1 MQFGIKSNVSEVERG
16 LNDMARRQ
24 MPYAVSVAI
33 NDVLK
38 DIKAHSE
45 GLLRRELDRP
55 TPFTLKAFG
64 IRYANR
70 RTLTGMVFAKDAQ
83 AAYLQWAE
91 DGGTRKP
98 AGKAVLMPVGQR
110 LNKYGNLPRGSVGRT
125 AAKANT
131 FSGAPNGKPGARG
144 IYQRIGKG
152 GSKLKLLIS
161 YAEKAAY
168 KPRLGFKIGAMR
180 TAESRLPEALY
191 RALQKAM
198 ASAR

>member
-1 MQFGIKSNVSEVERG
+1 MQFGIKSNMEEVERG
-16 LNDMARRQ
+16 LNDVARRQ

-38 DIKAHSE
+38 DIKRTSE
-45 GLLRRELDRP
+45 QRLRSQLDRP

-64 IRYANR
+64 IRFANK
-70 RTLTGMVFAKDAQ
+70 RTLTGMVFVKDAQ
-83 AAYLQWAE
+83 ADYLKWAE
-91 DGGTRKP
+91 DGGRRTPKGR
-98 AGKAVLMPVGQR
+98 AVLMPVKQR
-110 LNKYGNLPRGSVGRT
+110 LNKYGNLPRGSVART
-125 AAKANT
+125 VAKPDT

-161 YAEKAAY
+161 YAEKAVY

-180 TAESRLPEALY
+180 TAEARLPAALY
-191 RALQKAM
+191 AALRKAI
-198 ASAR
+198 ANAR